1 LRAAFQA
8 AQLIA
13 IPRIESVRSS
23 EETAMSE
30 PTDGGNA
37 DEKTQALIGGDRLI
51 NRLRDEGVQGMKSD
65 RHGDPSREARIDAES
80 PPAVPDEPNAAS
92 AFGDIV
98 EALETA
104 PEVDPGRKALGEPP
118 VGQTKAG
125 PGLQAPSRQSLG
137 PQRRAEEGAVIA
149 GLAV

>member
-104 PEVDPGRKALGEPP
+104 RRLTRGARPSASRPSGRPR
-118 VGQTKAG
+118 
-125 PGLQAPSRQSLG
+125 PGLVCKH
-137 PQRRAEEGAVIA
+137 RRGNP
-149 GLAV
+149 